1 MLDEIL
7 HFAFFAVVESI
18 FFRVGC
24 WVIRLISL
32 GNVTVSSKRPIVTF
46 TVSLLGLAATL
57 VLLAVSIGIVCSF

>member
-7 HFAFFAVVESI
+7 HFAFLAVVESI

-24 WVIRLISL
+24 WVIRFISI
-32 GNVTVSSKRPIVTF
+32 GNVAVSSRKPIVTF

-57 VLLAVSIGIVCSF
+57 LLIATFIGVACSF